1 MRCTPVVIGLLILRS
16 LNFHWK
22 VMEQPS
28 FCGCRCLDYMLEVA
42 GFVFWDLLFSIFVTC
57 SSHEN
62 RSVDDETTEILESV
76 LEAGNSRVRRPDVRA
91 KILREVLGRELRCR
105 FGTRERGVNVESTIC
120 VKGAFIGVDLAISE
134 CLLAAGPAG

>member
-1 MRCTPVVIGLLILRS
+1 
-16 LNFHWK
+16 
-22 VMEQPS
+22 
-28 FCGCRCLDYMLEVA
+28 MLEVA
-42 GFVFWDLLFSIFVTC
+42 GFVFWDLLFSIPITC

-91 KILREVLGRELRCR
+91 KILREVLGRELRCM

-120 VKGAFIGVDLAISE
+120 VKRAFIGVDLAISE